1 MKHFDLTIRR
11 KSAFRLFWF
20 LLIFFS
26 SGLIVPANAQY
37 FGQNKVRYKNLK
49 FKVNQSPHFEMYY
62 YLKNDSLVKQLMKES
77 ELWYD
82 LHQQVFRDTFSK
94 KNPLIIYNNHAD
106 FQQTTAI
113 EGDISV
119 GTGGVTEGMKN
130 RVVMPI
136 MQLNQQTRHVLG
148 HELVHAFQYHT
159 LIEGDS
165 TNLENIGNLPLW
177 MVEGMAEY
185 LSLGKVDAFT
195 AMWMR
200 DAYLNKNIPT
210 LRDLTESNRYF
221 PYRYG
226 EAFWSY
232 IGSTYGDTVIVP
244 FFKATAKFGY
254 QAAIRRTFG
263 YDERTLS
270 NLWRTSIENMYK
282 PLLKDTSQVPVGK
295 KLIDNKNGGEM
306 NVAPA
311 ISPDGKYVAFLSE
324 KELFSVDLF
333 LADAK
338 TGKIIR
344 KLTSKTSNTHV
355 DEFSYIESAGAWSP
369 DSKKFA
375 FTIYSQGRNKLLI
388 VDVSNG
394 KVLMTQGLGDV
405 HEFSNLAWSPD
416 GEDIALTGLKE
427 GYSDLYL
434 FNIKSKKVTQLT
446 NDRYSD
452 YQPNFSADGKYLVFT
467 SDRTTLDSVK
477 GVTIPYSLAVLNL
490 SDKSITNL
498 PVFRGAN
505 NMNPQFSANGEQ
517 IYFLSNRDGF
527 RNLYRYTIKN
537 SQIEQLTDYFTGISG
552 ITEYSPALSLSR
564 NDDVLY
570 SYYRYQKYTIYN
582 ADAKDFKPVTV
593 SAGDV
598 DFTAGTLPPG
608 KQTGVDVINANLENF
623 QRFETISS
631 NQIKQVR
638 YRPQFKLD
646 YLSSNGV
653 GASVGRFGTGLS
665 SGIQG
670 IFSDI
675 LGRNQIFATAA
686 VNGEIYDFG
695 AQVAFVNQQG
705 RINYGG
711 AVSHIP
717 YVSGYYVSQLQNN
730 PNFKEDNPGN
740 ETRFRYVEG
749 TDIIRT
755 FEDQVQAFGAYPFS
769 RIFRFEVGTGASYYS
784 YRIDRWADYYQ
795 ADYQYKD
802 GQIVTNPDGSPRY
815 TRAYYPYDSDRH
827 KLSKDD
833 ARDYYGSTF
842 NSFTI
847 YQLNAALVGDNS
859 YFGVTA
865 PLSGFR
871 FRLGIESYIGDY
883 TFNALTADFRKYV
896 RIKPVTLA
904 GRLYSYTRFG
914 GDQNA
919 LYPLY
924 IGYPYLIRGYEAN
937 SFYRTTSNASAYID
951 QLTGSKIAVGNFEVR
966 LPFTGPQKL
975 AALESKFLFSDLNF
989 FFDIGLAYNS
999 NSKIHWKIDPDNVQY
1014 GGSPVGGIN
1023 GPIGGINGTGGG
1035 LTGTQVI
1042 DRAPSMSAGISLR
1055 VNMFGYFVLEPYY
1068 AFPFSR
1074 KDVSGGVFGLTFAPG
1089 W

>member
-1 MKHFDLTIRR
+1 MKHFD
-11 KSAFRLFWF
+11 FRIKRPSF
-20 LLIFFS
+20 LLFATLVSLLSLLQVTPSF
-26 SGLIVPANAQY
+26 GQY

-49 FKVNQSPHFEMYY
+49 FKVHQTPHFELYSYM
-62 YLKNDSLVKQLMKES
+62 KNDSLVKKLLQES

-82 LHQQVFRDTFSK
+82 LHQQVFRDTFARR
-94 KNPLIIYNNHAD
+94 NPLIIYNNHAD

-113 EGDISV
+113 QGDISV

-130 RVVMPI
+130 RVVMPV
-136 MQLNQQTRHVLG
+136 MQLNHQTRHVLG
-148 HELVHAFQYHT
+148 HELVHAFQYHS

-185 LSLGKVDAFT
+185 LSIGKVDAFT

-200 DAYLNKNIPT
+200 DAYLNKDIPT

-226 EAFWSY
+226 QAFWSY

-270 NLWRTSIENMYK
+270 NLWRTSIENTYK
-282 PLLKDTSQVPVGK
+282 PFLKDTSEIPTGK
-295 KLIDNKNGGEM
+295 RLIDDKNGGEM

-338 TGKIIR
+338 TGKIVR
-344 KLTSKTSNTHV
+344 KLTSKTTNTHV

-369 DSKKFA
+369 DSKQFA

-388 VDVSNG
+388 VNVSNG
-394 KVLMTQGLGDV
+394 KVVMTEGLGDV
-405 HEFSNLAWSPD
+405 REFSNLAWSPD
-416 GEDIALTGLKE
+416 GQEIALTGLKE

-434 FNIKSKKVTQLT
+434 FNLKTKKITQLT

-452 YQPNFSADGKYLVFT
+452 YQPNFSKDGRYLVFT
-467 SDRTTLDSVK
+467 SDRTTLDSAK
-477 GVTIPYSLAVLNL
+477 GVDISYSLAVMDLR
-490 SDKSITNL
+490 DKSIRNL
-498 PVFRGAN
+498 PVFKGAN
-505 NMNPQFSANGEQ
+505 NMNPQFSSSGEQ

-527 RNLYRYTIKN
+527 RNLYRYTLGN
-537 SQIEQLTDYFTGISG
+537 GQIEQLTNYFTGISG
-552 ITEYSPALSLSR
+552 ITEYSPALSLSA

-570 SYYRYQKYTIYN
+570 SYYRRQKYTIYN
-582 ADAKDFKPVTV
+582 ARPDEFKPSKV
-593 SAGDV
+593 SADAV
-598 DFTAGTLPPG
+598 NFDAGTLPPAR
-608 KQTGVDVINANLENF
+608 QTGVDLVNANLTNF
-623 QRFETISS
+623 ERFEKIGD
-631 NQIKQVR
+631 NQISPAK

-646 YLSSNGV
+646 YLASNGV

-665 SGIQG
+665 SGVQG

-705 RINYGG
+705 RINYGT
-711 AVSHIP
+711 AISHIP
-717 YVSGYYVSQLQNN
+717 YVSGYYVSKMDPN
-730 PNFKEDNPGN
+730 PRYKDNPKG
-740 ETRFRYVEG
+740 EYPFIYTEG

-755 FEDQVQAFGAYPFS
+755 FEDQAQLFAAYPFS
-769 RIFRFEVGTGASYYS
+769 RILRFETGVGAAYYS
-784 YRIDRWADYYQ
+784 YRIDRWASYYY
-795 ADYQYKD
+795 ADTVRD
-802 GQIVTNPDGSPRY
+802 NMGRPVVDANGSPRIGISG
-815 TRAYYPYDSDRH
+815 YPFDSDKS
-827 KLSKDD
+827 KLSKQE
-833 ARDYYGSTF
+833 AQAYYGSSF
-842 NSFTI
+842 NSFAI

-859 YFGVTA
+859 YFGVAA
-865 PLSGFR
+865 PLNGFR
-871 FRLGIESYIGDY
+871 FRLGLESYFGDY
-883 TFNALTADFRKYV
+883 NFQALTVDLRKYT
-896 RIKPVTLA
+896 RIKPVTIA
-904 GRLYSYTRFG
+904 ARLYSYTRFG
-914 GDQNA
+914 KDQQA

-924 IGYPYLIRGYEAN
+924 IGYPYLIRGYEPN
-937 SFYRTTSNASAYID
+937 SFYRSNTNASAYID

-966 LPFTGPQKL
+966 LPFTGPEKL
-975 AALESKFLFSDLNF
+975 AALPSKFLFSDLNL
-989 FFDIGLAYNS
+989 FFDIGLAYNN
-999 NSKIHWKIDPDNVQY
+999 NSKIHWTTDVENSTSTNY
-1014 GGSPVGGIN
+1014 NSN
-1023 GPIGGINGTGGG
+1023 FGGG
-1035 LTGTQVI
+1035 LTSTNVI
-1042 DRAPSMSAGISLR
+1042 DRAPAMSAGVSLR
-1055 VNMFGYFVLEPYY
+1055 VNMFGYFVLEPYF
-1068 AFPFSR
+1068 AIPFSR